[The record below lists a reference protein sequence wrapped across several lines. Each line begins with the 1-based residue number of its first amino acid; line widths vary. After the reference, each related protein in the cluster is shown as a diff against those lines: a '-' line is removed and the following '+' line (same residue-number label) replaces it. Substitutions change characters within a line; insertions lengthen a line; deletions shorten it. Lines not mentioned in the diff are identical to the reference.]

1 MARKPKLNLATAKQ
15 ADGALAAPRDIYSI
29 VGLSATPYRIKERG
43 DYAKWLDSANLDELH
58 EEAYRVGVMTHP
70 DPRTQKERLEH
81 KFISESTKFG
91 AGIPEIVNP
100 TISAEDRAVAEK
112 ILSRG
117 R

>member
-1 MARKPKLNLATAKQ
+1 MARKPKLNLSSAKQ

-29 VGLSATPYRIKERG
+29 VGLSTTPYRIKERA
-43 DYAKWLDSANLDELH
+43 DYSKWLDSANLDELH

-70 DPRTQKERLEH
+70 DPHTQKTRLEQ

-91 AGIPEIVNP
+91 AGAPEIKNP
-100 TISAEDRAVAEK
+100 TISAEDRAAAEK

>member
-1 MARKPKLNLATAKQ
+1 MARKPKINLATAKQ

-29 VGLSATPYRIKERG
+29 VGLSATPYRIKGRA
-43 DYAKWLDSANLDELH
+43 DYSKWLESANLDELH

-70 DPRTQKERLEH
+70 DRRTQLARLEQ
-81 KFISESTKFG
+81 KFIQESTKFG
-91 AGIPEIVNP
+91 AGIPEVQNP
-100 TISAEDRAVAEK
+100 TISAEDRAAAEK